1 MDQLRK
7 ILKGESVS
15 PGIAVAKAYTY
26 EPLEL
31 NTCKIAFAKGMEREY
46 FKQFKDTVV
55 KAKEELHTIYES
67 MAKDNPENAEIF
79 LSHQVILD
87 DEEVLKG
94 IQKAIEKDRMYPDT
108 AVEVVFGE
116 YIKRLAAIPDS
127 MFAERIRDLQDI
139 EKRLI
144 RIWQGKKDHNLSD
157 LTEEVIVV
165 AHDLLPSDIASM
177 NCTYV
182 KGIVTEIGGE
192 TSHCA
197 ILARCYGIPAILGV
211 KEAIKKIPDE
221 VELGLDA
228 LNGEVILRPNEEDLI
243 KLERKR
249 LHLLEKYEDEKQ
261 YLDKPAETEDGVEVR
276 IGINLG
282 TENFDAEENWF
293 DYVGLLR
300 TEFLYMDRTSWPTEE
315 EQFEIYKKVLK
326 GVKGK
331 TVTLRTFDIG
341 GDKIPAHME
350 MPKEDNPFLGIR
362 GIRFCFTR
370 PEMFLTQ
377 IRAALRASVYGK
389 LRIMFPMIENMED
402 IYKAKSFVKK
412 AMEELD
418 AEGIPY
424 DKDILIGVVMEI
436 PSLAMIADLVAEEV
450 DFASIGS
457 NDLIQY
463 CCAADRS
470 NIAMATY
477 YQSYSPAMIRFY
489 ARILDAFHNKG
500 KRAGICGEI
509 AGNPKG
515 ALLLV
520 GLGARWISMD
530 VSNIASV
537 KAALSNVTM
546 QDLKKTA
553 EICKNLRTEQEVM
566 GFLGFPGM

>member
-1 MDQLRK
+1 MDQTRR
-7 ILKGESVS
+7 ILKGEPVS

-26 EPLEL
+26 EPLTL
-31 NTCKIAFAKGMEREY
+31 NTCKIPFAKGMEREY
-46 FKQFKDTVV
+46 IKQFKDTVL
-55 KAKEELHTIYES
+55 KAREELCAIYDKMAKE
-67 MAKDNPENAEIF
+67 NPENAEIF
-79 LSHQVILD
+79 LSHQIILN
-87 DEEVLKG
+87 DEELLKA

-108 AVEVVFGE
+108 AIQVVFEE
-116 YIKRLAAIPDS
+116 YAKKFAAMTDS
-127 MFAERIRDLQDI
+127 MIAERVKDLQDI

-144 RIWQGKKDHNLSD
+144 RIWQGKKDRNLSE

-177 NCTYV
+177 NCEYV

-211 KEAIKKIPDE
+211 KEAVKKIPDE
-221 VELGLDA
+221 TNLGLDA
-228 LNGEVILRPNEEDLI
+228 LNGQVILRPDEEDLE
-243 KLERKR
+243 KLEKKR

-261 YLDKPAETEDGVEVR
+261 YLDKPTETKDGVPIR

-282 TENFDAEENWF
+282 TENIEAEENWF

-300 TEFLYMDRTSWPTEE
+300 TEFLYMDRTTWPTEE
-315 EQFEIYKKVLK
+315 EQFEIYKKMLQTL
-326 GVKGK
+326 KGK

-350 MPKEDNPFLGIR
+350 MPKEDNPFLGNR
-362 GIRFCFTR
+362 GIRFCFSR
-370 PEMFLTQ
+370 PDMFLTQ
-377 IRAALRASVYGK
+377 IRGALRASVHGK
-389 LRIMFPMIENMED
+389 LRIMFPMVENMED

-424 DKDILIGVVMEI
+424 DKDVLIGVVMET

-470 NIAMATY
+470 NIAMAEY

-489 ARILDAFHNKG
+489 AHIFDAFHKKG
-500 KRAGICGEI
+500 KRIGICGEI

-515 ALLLV
+515 ALLMV

-537 KAALSNVTM
+537 KAALSRVTL
-546 QDLKKTA
+546 QELQKNA
-553 EICKNLRTEQEVM
+553 RICKNLRTEQEVKA
-566 GFLGFPGM
+566 FLGMES

>member
-1 MDQLRK
+1 MDQTRK

-15 PGIAVAKAYTY
+15 SGIAVAKAYTY

-55 KAKEELHTIYES
+55 KAKEELHTIYER
-67 MAKDNPENAEIF
+67 MVNDNPEHAEIF
-79 LSHQVILD
+79 LSHQCILD

-108 AVEVVFGE
+108 AIEVVFGE
-116 YIKRLAAIPDS
+116 YAKRLETIPDS
-127 MFAERIRDLQDI
+127 TLAERIKDLQDI

-144 RIWQGKKDHNLSD
+144 RIWQGKKDHKLSD

-177 NCTYV
+177 DCAYV
-182 KGIVTEIGGE
+182 KGIITEIGGE

-221 VELGLDA
+221 VEVGLDA
-228 LNGEVILRPNEEDLI
+228 LNGEVILRPNEEDLA
-243 KLERKR
+243 KLEKKR

-261 YLDKPAETEDGVEVR
+261 YLDKPAETKDGVEIG

-282 TENFDAEENWF
+282 TEYFEAEESWF

-315 EQFEIYKKVLK
+315 EQFDIYKKVLD
-326 GVKGK
+326 GAKGK
-331 TVTLRTFDIG
+331 IVTLRTFDIG

-350 MPKEDNPFLGIR
+350 MIKEDNPFLGIR
-362 GIRFCFTR
+362 GIRFCFRR

-377 IRAALRASVYGK
+377 IRAALRASAYGK
-389 LRIMFPMIENMED
+389 LQIMFPMVENMDD
-402 IYKAKSFVKK
+402 IYKAKAFVKK

-418 AEGIPY
+418 AEGIAY
-424 DKDILIGVVMEI
+424 DKNILLGVVIET
-436 PSLAMIADLVAEEV
+436 PSLAMIADLVAAEV

-457 NDLIQY
+457 NDLVQY
-463 CCAADRS
+463 CCVADRT
-470 NIAMATY
+470 NHAVADY
-477 YQSYSPAMIRFY
+477 YQSYSPAMVRFY
-489 ARILDAFHNKG
+489 AHILDAFQRKG
-500 KRAGICGEI
+500 KRIAICGEI
-509 AGNPKG
+509 VGNPKG
-515 ALLLV
+515 ALLMV

-530 VSNIASV
+530 VNGIASV
-537 KAALSNVTM
+537 KAALSNVTL
-546 QDLKKTA
+546 QELKKSA

-566 GFLGFPGM
+566 AFLGF

>member
-1 MDQLRK
+1 MDQTRK
-7 ILKGESVS
+7 VLKGESVS
-15 PGIAVAKAYTY
+15 SGIAVAKAYTY

-55 KAKEELHTIYES
+55 KAKEELHTIYER
-67 MAKDNPENAEIF
+67 MVNDNPEHAEIF
-79 LSHQVILD
+79 LSHQCILD

-94 IQKAIEKDRMYPDT
+94 VQKAIEKDRMYPDT
-108 AVEVVFGE
+108 AIEVVFGE
-116 YIKRLAAIPDS
+116 YAKRLATMPDS
-127 MFAERIRDLQDI
+127 TFAERIKDLQDI

-144 RIWQGKKDHNLSD
+144 RIWQGKKDHKLSD

-177 NCTYV
+177 DCAYV
-182 KGIVTEIGGE
+182 KGIITEIGGE

-228 LNGEVILRPNEEDLI
+228 LNGEVILRPNEEDLA
-243 KLERKR
+243 KLEKKR

-261 YLDKPAETEDGVEVR
+261 YLDKPAETKDGVEIG

-282 TENFDAEENWF
+282 TEYFEAEENWF

-315 EQFEIYKKVLK
+315 EQFEIYKKVLD
-326 GVKGK
+326 GAKGK
-331 TVTLRTFDIG
+331 IVTLRTFDIG

-350 MPKEDNPFLGIR
+350 MIKEDNPFLGIR
-362 GIRFCFTR
+362 GIRFCFRR

-377 IRAALRASVYGK
+377 IRAALRASAYGK
-389 LRIMFPMIENMED
+389 LQIMFPMVENMDD
-402 IYKAKSFVKK
+402 IYKAKAFVKK
-412 AMEELD
+412 SMEELD
-418 AEGIPY
+418 AEGIAY
-424 DKDILIGVVMEI
+424 DKNILLGVVIET
-436 PSLAMIADLVAEEV
+436 PSMAMIADLVAAEV

-457 NDLIQY
+457 NDLVQY
-463 CCAADRS
+463 CCVADRT
-470 NIAMATY
+470 NHAVADY
-477 YQSYSPAMIRFY
+477 YQSYSPAMVRFY
-489 ARILDAFHNKG
+489 AHILEAFQRKG
-500 KRAGICGEI
+500 KRIAICGEI
-509 AGNPKG
+509 VGNPKG
-515 ALLLV
+515 ALLMV

-530 VSNIASV
+530 VNGIASV
-537 KAALSNVTM
+537 KAALSNVTL
-546 QDLKKTA
+546 QELKKSA

-566 GFLGFPGM
+566 AFLGF

>member
-1 MDQLRK
+1 MDQTRK

-15 PGIAVAKAYTY
+15 SGIAVAKAYTY

-55 KAKEELHTIYES
+55 KAKEELHTIYER
-67 MAKDNPENAEIF
+67 MVNDNPEHAEIF
-79 LSHQVILD
+79 LSHQCILD

-108 AVEVVFGE
+108 AIEVVFGE
-116 YIKRLAAIPDS
+116 YAKRLETIPDS
-127 MFAERIRDLQDI
+127 TFAERIKDLQDI

-144 RIWQGKKDHNLSD
+144 RIWQGKKDHELSD

-177 NCTYV
+177 DCAYV
-182 KGIVTEIGGE
+182 KGIITEIGGE

-228 LNGEVILRPNEEDLI
+228 LNGEVILRPNEEDLA
-243 KLERKR
+243 KLEKKR

-261 YLDKPAETEDGVEVR
+261 YLDKPAETKDGVEIG

-282 TENFDAEENWF
+282 TEYFEAEENWF

-315 EQFEIYKKVLK
+315 EQFEIYKKVLD
-326 GVKGK
+326 GAKGK
-331 TVTLRTFDIG
+331 IVTLRTFDIG

-350 MPKEDNPFLGIR
+350 MIKEDNPFLGIR
-362 GIRFCFTR
+362 GIRFCFRR

-377 IRAALRASVYGK
+377 IRAALRASAYGK
-389 LRIMFPMIENMED
+389 LQIMFPMVENMDD
-402 IYKAKSFVKK
+402 IYKAKAFVKK

-418 AEGIPY
+418 AEGIAY
-424 DKDILIGVVMEI
+424 DKNILLGVVIET
-436 PSLAMIADLVAEEV
+436 PSMAMIADLVAAEV

-457 NDLIQY
+457 NDLVQY
-463 CCAADRS
+463 CCVADRT
-470 NIAMATY
+470 NHAVADY
-477 YQSYSPAMIRFY
+477 YQSYSPAMVRFY
-489 ARILDAFHNKG
+489 AHILDAFQRKG
-500 KRAGICGEI
+500 KRIAICGEI
-509 AGNPKG
+509 VGNPKG
-515 ALLLV
+515 ALLMV

-530 VSNIASV
+530 VNGIASV
-537 KAALSNVTM
+537 KAALSNVTL
-546 QDLKKTA
+546 QELKKSA

-566 GFLGFPGM
+566 AFLGF

>member
-1 MDQLRK
+1 MDQTRK

-15 PGIAVAKAYTY
+15 SGIAVAKAYTY

-55 KAKEELHTIYES
+55 KAKEELHTIYER
-67 MAKDNPENAEIF
+67 MVNDNPEHAEIF
-79 LSHQVILD
+79 LSHQCILD

-108 AVEVVFGE
+108 AIEVVFGE
-116 YIKRLAAIPDS
+116 YAKRLETIPDS
-127 MFAERIRDLQDI
+127 TFAERIKDLQDI

-144 RIWQGKKDHNLSD
+144 RIWQGKKDHELSD

-177 NCTYV
+177 DCAYV
-182 KGIVTEIGGE
+182 KGIITEIGGE

-228 LNGEVILRPNEEDLI
+228 LNGEVILRPNEEDLA
-243 KLERKR
+243 KLEKKR

-261 YLDKPAETEDGVEVR
+261 YLDKPAETKDGVEIG

-282 TENFDAEENWF
+282 TEYFEAEENWF

-315 EQFEIYKKVLK
+315 EQFEIYKKVLD
-326 GVKGK
+326 GAKGK
-331 TVTLRTFDIG
+331 IVTLRTFDIG

-350 MPKEDNPFLGIR
+350 MIKEDNPFLGIR
-362 GIRFCFTR
+362 GIRFCFRR

-377 IRAALRASVYGK
+377 IRAALRASAYGK
-389 LRIMFPMIENMED
+389 LQIMFPMVENMDD
-402 IYKAKSFVKK
+402 IYKAKAFVKK

-418 AEGIPY
+418 AEGIVY
-424 DKDILIGVVMEI
+424 DKNILLGVVMET

-457 NDLIQY
+457 NDLVQY
-463 CCAADRS
+463 CCVADRT
-470 NIAMATY
+470 NHAVADY
-477 YQSYSPAMIRFY
+477 YQSYSPAMVRFY
-489 ARILDAFHNKG
+489 AHILDAFQRKG
-500 KRAGICGEI
+500 KRIAICGEI
-509 AGNPKG
+509 VGNPKG
-515 ALLLV
+515 ALLMV

-530 VSNIASV
+530 VNGIASV
-537 KAALSNVTM
+537 KAALSNVTL
-546 QDLKKTA
+546 QELKKSA

-566 GFLGFPGM
+566 AFLGF

>member
-1 MDQLRK
+1 MDQTRK

-15 PGIAVAKAYTY
+15 SGIAVAKAYTY

-55 KAKEELHTIYES
+55 KAKEELHTIYER
-67 MAKDNPENAEIF
+67 MVNDNPEHAEIF
-79 LSHQVILD
+79 LSHQCILD

-108 AVEVVFGE
+108 AIEVVFGE
-116 YIKRLAAIPDS
+116 YAKRLETIPDS
-127 MFAERIRDLQDI
+127 TFAERIKDLQDI

-144 RIWQGKKDHNLSD
+144 RIWQGKKDHELSD

-177 NCTYV
+177 DCAYV
-182 KGIVTEIGGE
+182 KGIITEIGGE

-228 LNGEVILRPNEEDLI
+228 LNGEVILRPNEEDLA
-243 KLERKR
+243 KLEKKR

-261 YLDKPAETEDGVEVR
+261 YLDKPAETKDGVEIG

-282 TENFDAEENWF
+282 TEYFEAEENWF

-315 EQFEIYKKVLK
+315 EQFEIYKKVLD
-326 GVKGK
+326 GAKGK
-331 TVTLRTFDIG
+331 IVTLRTFDIG

-350 MPKEDNPFLGIR
+350 MIKEDNPFLGIR
-362 GIRFCFTR
+362 GIRFCFRR

-377 IRAALRASVYGK
+377 IRAALRASAYGK
-389 LRIMFPMIENMED
+389 LQIMFPMVENMDD
-402 IYKAKSFVKK
+402 IYKAKAFVKK
-412 AMEELD
+412 SMEELD
-418 AEGIPY
+418 AEGIAY
-424 DKDILIGVVMEI
+424 DKNILLGVVIET
-436 PSLAMIADLVAEEV
+436 PSMAMIADLVAAEV

-457 NDLIQY
+457 NDLVQY
-463 CCAADRS
+463 CCVADRT
-470 NIAMATY
+470 NHAVADY
-477 YQSYSPAMIRFY
+477 YQSYSPAMVRFY
-489 ARILDAFHNKG
+489 AHILDAFQRKG
-500 KRAGICGEI
+500 KRIAICGEI
-509 AGNPKG
+509 VGNPKG
-515 ALLLV
+515 ALLMV

-530 VSNIASV
+530 VNGIASV
-537 KAALSNVTM
+537 KAALSNVTL
-546 QDLKKTA
+546 QELKKSA

-566 GFLGFPGM
+566 AFLGF